1 MDTFKFFQNKNCKY
15 FPCHDNIEPEIFNC
29 MFCYCPLYALGEECG
44 GNFSYKNKK
53 GVKDCTGCTVPHQKD
68 NYDYM
73 IEKTR
78 LLIEIVRKPEYATDD

>member
-1 MDTFKFFQNKNCKY
+1 
-15 FPCHDNIEPEIFNC
+15 